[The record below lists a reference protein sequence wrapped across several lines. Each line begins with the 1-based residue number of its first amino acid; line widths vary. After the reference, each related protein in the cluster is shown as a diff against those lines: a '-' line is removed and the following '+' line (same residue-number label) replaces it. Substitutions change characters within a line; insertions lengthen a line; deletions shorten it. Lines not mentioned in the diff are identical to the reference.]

1 MKKLTIVFTALL
13 ISAVALAFDPGGIDE
28 KLIRSF
34 NTSFPKAEQVNWY
47 ELPKTYVVNFVEN
60 GIRGR
65 IEYPKGLGMTRYTRY
80 YTEQFLPFVVQ
91 SSIRKMHPNKSVYGV
106 IEVSIVSETTESA
119 KVEYYVKLQDARYW
133 TTVKADMDGTLKT
146 VERIKKQ

>member
-1 MKKLTIVFTALL
+1 MKKLAIVFTALL
-13 ISAVALAFDPGGIDE
+13 LSAVALASDPGGIDE

-65 IEYPKGLGMTRYTRY
+65 IEYRKDGKTTQYTRY
-80 YTEQFLPFVVQ
+80 YTGELLPYVVQ
-91 SSIRKMHPNKSVYGV
+91 SSVNKTFPNKTVYGV
-106 IEVSIVSETTESA
+106 IEVSTVSESGNQS
-119 KVEYYVKLQDARYW
+119 KIDYYVKMQDARYW
-133 TTVKADMDGTLKT
+133 TTVKADMDGNLKV
-146 VERIKKQ
+146 VEKYKKQ